1 MSAAGA
7 YGALRGKG
15 REGDELI
22 VRHAELVKRIAYHLA
37 GRLPPSVAVDD
48 LIEENS
54 FTPVGHD
61 GGPYAL
67 HIRVAENRLVFDI
80 RLSDDTPVVIHML
93 SLNPFKRVVKD
104 YFLVCDSYY
113 AAIKSATPER
123 IEALDMGRRALH
135 DEGSRLLQ
143 ERIKHRVVV
152 DFNTARRLF
161 TLVCALHWK
170 G

>member
-1 MSAAGA
+1 MTRAPTIDSN
-7 YGALRGKG
+7 R
-15 REGDELI
+15 
-22 VRHAELVKRIAYHLA
+22 V
-37 GRLPPSVAVDD
+37 VAVTIDKESIGRTSLDIEYERAVAIDD

-54 FTPVGHD
+54 FAPVGHD

-67 HIRVAENRLVFDI
+67 HLRMADNRLVFDI
-80 RLSDDTPVVIHML
+80 RLADDTPVVMHIL

-104 YFLVCDSYY
+104 YFMVCDSYY

-123 IEALDMGRRALH
+123 IEALDMGRRGLH
-135 DEGSRLLQ
+135 DEGSQLLQ
-143 ERIKHRVVV
+143 ERIKHRLVV

>member
-1 MSAAGA
+1 MMRA
-7 YGALRGKG
+7 
-15 REGDELI
+15 
-22 VRHAELVKRIAYHLA
+22 
-37 GRLPPSVAVDD
+37 RLTDPNRVVAVTLDKASIGHTSLDVEYERAVAIDD

-54 FTPVGHD
+54 FAPVGHE

-67 HIRVAENRLVFDI
+67 HIRVAENRLVLDI
-80 RLSDDTPVVIHML
+80 RLADDTPVVMHLL
-93 SLNPFKRVVKD
+93 SLTPFKRVVKD

-113 AAIKSATPER
+113 TAIKSATPER

-143 ERIKHRVVV
+143 ERIKHRIVV

>member
-1 MSAAGA
+1 M
-7 YGALRGKG
+7 
-15 REGDELI
+15 
-22 VRHAELVKRIAYHLA
+22 KR
-37 GRLPPSVAVDD
+37 PPDRNRIVAVTIDSASIGRTGLDVEFERAVAIED

-54 FTPVGHD
+54 FAPVGHE

-67 HIRVAENRLVFDI
+67 HLRMADTRLMFDI
-80 RLSDDTPVVIHML
+80 RLANDTPVVAHLL
-93 SLNPFKRVVKD
+93 SLSPLKRVVKD

-113 AAIKSATPER
+113 AAVKSATPER
-123 IEALDMGRRALH
+123 VEALDMGRRALH
-135 DEGSRLLQ
+135 DEGANILQ
-143 ERIKHRVVV
+143 ERIRHRVVV